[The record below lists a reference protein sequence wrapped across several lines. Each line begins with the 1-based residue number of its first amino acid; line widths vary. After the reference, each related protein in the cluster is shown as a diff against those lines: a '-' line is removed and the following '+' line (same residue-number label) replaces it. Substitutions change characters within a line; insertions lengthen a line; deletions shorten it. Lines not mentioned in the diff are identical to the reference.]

1 MQIKLQAGKL
11 IRNREEHAIE
21 FINIG
26 RSVNDGGI
34 PAVIFG
40 VQLPNGDRVDLNLHA
55 DDASVLGQELL
66 GFAELSIKK
75 ATRTLEADLI
85 RKALGVTNGNR
96 TNAAKLLEISHR
108 ALLYKM
114 KEYGIS

>member
-66 GFAELSIKK
+66 GFAELSIKD
-75 ATRTLEADLI
+75 EAKPLI
-85 RKALGVTNGNR
+85 LKE
-96 TNAAKLLEISHR
+96 NAATLLGLRGAAGAGQTAGSR
-108 ALLYKM
+108 P
-114 KEYGIS
+114 